1 MDCDRGMIEKSLGY
15 TCILTL
21 MIGLLLS
28 AAGPAWAIHL
38 GGTTGHGGAYTTV
51 KAEDVRN
58 TLHNLSLSN
67 PVAGINI
74 STGANTTTEV
84 CVFCHTPHGG
94 NVSVSAAPLWN
105 RAVPAS
111 SGYQPYNAPNMEVN
125 PGQPEG
131 VSLACLS
138 CHDGVAAMD
147 AFVNAPGS
155 GGFLGKTNIVTGN
168 AIAEGL
174 TSDFLDADN
183 SMNDLAGDRGSG
195 PNYEPLTG
203 ATPFPNLTKDL
214 SDDHPISFEIP
225 TATDPQFAGLS
236 IGQVGNVGIITGN
249 GLLSPGDTRDSL
261 RTYPA
266 SGGSTWV
273 SPGWIECASCHNP
286 HTPRP
291 LFLRLPNAPV
301 SIATSGGGVTTVDDV
316 IGTTTIPTLI
326 ADDPNAG
333 SALCISCHDK

>member
-1 MDCDRGMIEKSLGY
+1 MDCNRDMIVKSLEH

-21 MIGLLLS
+21 MIGLPLFV
-28 AAGPAWAIHL
+28 ADPAWALHL

-67 PVAGINI
+67 PVAGVNI
-74 STGANTTTEV
+74 SSGANTTTEV

-94 NVSVSAAPLWN
+94 SVAVSAAPLWN

-111 SGYQPYNAPNMEVN
+111 SGYTPYSGPNMEVN

-138 CHDGVAAMD
+138 CHDGVAALD

-155 GGFLGKTNIVTGN
+155 GGFLGLTNIVTGN
-168 AIAEGL
+168 FIAGA
-174 TSDFLDADN
+174 SSFLESDN
-183 SMNDLAGDRGSG
+183 SMSASPRGAEA
-195 PNYEPLTG
+195 NYEPLSG
-203 ATPFPNLTKDL
+203 GTPFPNLTKDL

-225 TATDPQFAGLS
+225 TSTDPQFAGLS
-236 IGQVGNVGIITGN
+236 IGQVGNVGIISGN
-249 GLLSPGDTRDSL
+249 GLVAPSDTRDSL
-261 RTYPA
+261 RTYPSA
-266 SGGSTWV
+266 GGAIWV
-273 SPGWIECASCHNP
+273 NPGWIECASCHNP

-291 LFLRLPNAPV
+291 LFLRLPNAP
-301 SIATSGGGVTTVDDV
+301 IAFGPLPSGGGMTTVDDV
-316 IGTTTIPTLI
+316 IGSSGISTLI

-333 SALCISCHDK
+333 SALCVSCHDK